1 MDVKALA
8 IEKDAARELYQKYK
22 THQNYETDLDHEIK
36 RTYQLI
42 AQGKVIIQAL
52 EAIKLAGLDAKGLP
66 KLALANA
73 TAQACEI
80 QRFHNGSMRMSSMY
94 APKPGHFRKVREI
107 TTYRDETFQFDV
119 ETFPIFE
126 TIAGKKWRRSVTDHR
141 SAVPVI
147 PIHLRPKRGL
157 QNYHVLWEAEWE
169 PVPTRDP
176 YLLRRIGKA
185 DLWLVCAAWE
195 LTEVERAAMA
205 TRISVS

>member
-22 THQNYETDLDHEIK
+22 THQHYETDLDREIK

-42 AQGKVIIQAL
+42 AQGKVIIQAI

-80 QRFHNGSMRMSSMY
+80 QRRRDGSMRMSSMY
-94 APKPGHFRKVREI
+94 APQPGRFRKIKEI
-107 TTYRDETFQFDV
+107 TNYRNESFQFDI
-119 ETFPIFE
+119 ESFPIF
-126 TIAGKKWRRSVTDHR
+126 TNFDGKKVRRASTEHS

-157 QNYHVLWEAEWE
+157 QNYYVLWEAEWE

-185 DLWLVCAAWE
+185 DLWLVCAAWD
-195 LTEVERAAMA
+195 LTPVERAAMA
-205 TRISVS
+205 TRIAVS